1 MSDELETKT
10 DEEIES
16 TQNNDEVNTTS
27 ENTENNNE
35 IEEPIVTEPTN
46 TETEETTVTEPETD
60 VTDTPNGDDSVT
72 EETTVTESETDTT
85 DEPVVDDNVTDEPE
99 TSITEEPT
107 TTETEESVVNGIVGD
122 SNNGDDSV
130 TEEPVVTD
138 PETDTTDES
147 TITDPETDATDN
159 PNGDDSTTDEPTV
172 TEPEEPVVND
182 GGETG
187 NPDGDSVTE
196 EPTVTEPETE
206 EPSQSSY
213 RYRVLNFSNDE
224 ETNTSLIKIADV
236 LTFDEKQ
243 TVDQFKTKI
252 TDIVRVYT
260 KNTEVINSEINEINT
275 VIENLRAQEQEYQTN
290 LNNLNTQYQTLS
302 ENYSAK
308 QEEILAFED
317 AYKTYPDPNPDDL
330 PAYFDADRLDEETK
344 ADYLNLQSEL
354 LSLEEEVNTVQAQI
368 TELESTNDYSDRIA
382 TEEAKINEINRIM
395 NSYEIDQE
403 IPSKYLTEVN
413 VNDLNNSLVPSDD
426 YVEIIIVS
434 EDVPDF
440 SDTETE
446 NTPYYYMVG
455 EFVNREVN
463 GTTTKCLA
471 FKSIDLY
478 DSLKTKEELLTYYDF
493 DKIYLISKKYKDI
506 INEKRDT
513 LSNNAITESGMI
525 TLLNNLETF
534 VPESDISELSS
545 NDNSAPIPS
554 LSVLIKSESDGGE
567 IEDGEEQPDTPQPDI
582 DSEYDKYLRGGKIT
596 IFNGIIFIVP
606 SNSDGVKRIVFVNGY
621 YYVLMKNCYIYK
633 LDENYNL
640 VTLIDLTKISS
651 DISKTDIFSIGNMLI
666 IQSDRSYLTDSESI
680 KNNYGI
686 VDTDVTIDSIKLNT
700 KTIVKINMK

>member
-46 TETEETTVTEPETD
+46 TETEETTA
-60 VTDTPNGDDSVT
+60 
-72 EETTVTESETDTT
+72 TESETDTT
-85 DEPVVDDNVTDEPE
+85 DEPVVDDNITDEPE

-107 TTETEESVVNGIVGD
+107 TTETEEPVVDGIVGG

-130 TEEPVVTD
+130 TEEPVITE
-138 PETDTTDES
+138 PETDATDEP
-147 TITDPETDATDN
+147 TVTDPETDATDN

-172 TEPEEPVVND
+172 TEPIVND
-182 GGETG
+182 DGETG

-317 AYKTYPDPNPDDL
+317 AYKTYPDPNPDNL

-382 TEEAKINEINRIM
+382 TEENKINEINRIM
-395 NSYEIDQE
+395 DSYEIDQE

-426 YVEIIIVS
+426 YVEIVIVS

-513 LSNNAITESGMI
+513 LSNNAITDSGMI
-525 TLLNNLETF
+525 TLLNNLEIF

-545 NDNSAPIPS
+545 NDKPIPS